1 MRDVWRGCSPQKMQK
16 RKKALAHKPRNNTP
30 PTLKTPMLLFFALFA
45 FFGAGFLAIARPLP
59 PSALGASALT
69 ACIVASFFAAL
80 AAMVC
85 IFTAMPCISF
95 AMVRIFSARACIGL
109 HSGDVPF
116 ALPLWANLLT
126 PYAMCVLCSAP
137 WLYPLALRG
146 FSMCLYLF
154 ASLLLPFFPSPSL
167 AVPFPRFIWLG
178 RLTSDLLA
186 RALDV

>member
-1 MRDVWRGCSPQKMQK
+1 
-16 RKKALAHKPRNNTP
+16 
-30 PTLKTPMLLFFALFA
+30 
-45 FFGAGFLAIARPLP
+45 
-59 PSALGASALT
+59 
-69 ACIVASFFAAL
+69 
-80 AAMVC
+80 MVC
-85 IFTAMPCISF
+85 IFF
-95 AMVRIFSARACIGL
+95 ARACIGL

-116 ALPLWANLLT
+116 ALPLWANLPT

-137 WLYPLALRG
+137 WLYPLALGG

-178 RLTSDLLA
+178 RLTSDLSA